1 MSGKANLY
9 NSCGMAVIPRLFN
22 PSGGFNKKKNLD
34 KINENIRIALMT
46 EKGTLIGDPLF
57 GSNLY
62 KILGYG
68 KTTATASMIR
78 TEIQAVMSDRF
89 PELSLNKID
98 IDFDDRGVISIYI
111 VYSIEYSN
119 VNSNVTLEFIKNEG
133 GYTYG

>member
-9 NSCGMAVIPRLFN
+9 NSSGIALVPRLFS

-46 EKGTLIGDPLF
+46 SRGTQIGDPSF

-62 KILGYG
+62 RILGYG

-78 TEIQAVMSDRF
+78 TEIQSVMSDKF
-89 PELSLNKID
+89 PELSLNRID
-98 IDFDDRGVISIYI
+98 VDFDDEGVITIYI